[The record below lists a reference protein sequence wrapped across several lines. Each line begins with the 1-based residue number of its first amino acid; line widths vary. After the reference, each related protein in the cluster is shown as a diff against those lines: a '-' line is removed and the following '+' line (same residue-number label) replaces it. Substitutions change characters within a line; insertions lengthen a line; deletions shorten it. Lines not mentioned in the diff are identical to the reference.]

1 VVNDVFTRLVG
12 QDRAAA
18 AMRQYAA
25 NPVHAYLFTGPAG
38 SSVRDAL
45 VCFAAA
51 LQCPNTGCGECEVCR
66 LVLSEQ
72 DPDVHFAERS
82 GVAWRVEEIRE
93 AERVSRRRPLG
104 VGYQIVVLED
114 VELTT
119 AASAS
124 APALLKSLEEPP
136 TRTIFLLS
144 AEELTPGLDTIV
156 SRCVEVR
163 LRALKQEDLESILAQ
178 EGVTPEVARH
188 AAEASNGN
196 LRRARV
202 LARDADLVTRVEKWR
217 SVPAR
222 LTGTPAASAAL
233 AREIAAALD
242 EAVTPL
248 AQLQDEEME
257 RRTSDAREMGQRA
270 VANRREIEAQFKRE
284 QRRFRLDELRF
295 GFSALTGVYRE
306 RLIESLATSAV
317 GDARAEQRVGASLR
331 AIDTVAEANRRLA
344 TNVDESLLL
353 NDLLLSLSE
362 F

>member
-1 VVNDVFTRLVG
+1 MSDVFSRLVG

-18 AMRQYAA
+18 AMRQFAVS
-25 NPVHAYLFTGPAG
+25 PVHAYLFSGPAG

-51 LQCPNTGCGECEVCR
+51 LQCPQNGCGECDVCR

-104 VGYQIVVLED
+104 PGYQIVVLED

-119 AASAS
+119 SASAS

-136 TRTIFLLS
+136 ARTIFLLS
-144 AEELTPGLDTIV
+144 AEELTPALDTIV

-163 LRALKQEDLESILAQ
+163 LSALAEEDLESILVQ
-178 EGVTPEVARH
+178 EGATLEVARQ
-188 AAEASNGN
+188 AARASNGN

-202 LARDADLVTRVEKWR
+202 LARDADLVTRVETWR

-233 AREIAAALD
+233 AREIVAALD

-248 AQLQDEEME
+248 ALLQDEEMD
-257 RRTSDAREMGQRA
+257 RRASDAREMGLRT

-295 GFSALTGVYRE
+295 GLSALTGVYRE
-306 RLIESLATSAV
+306 RLIESLETSAS
-317 GDARAEQRVGASLR
+317 GDARAEARLGASLR